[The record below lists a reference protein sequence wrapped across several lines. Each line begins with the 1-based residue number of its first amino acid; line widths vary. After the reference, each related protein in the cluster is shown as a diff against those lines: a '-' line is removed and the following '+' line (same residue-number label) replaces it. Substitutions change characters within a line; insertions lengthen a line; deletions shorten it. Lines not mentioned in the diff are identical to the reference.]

1 VAEKGGIV
9 VDEPATTAANQLF
22 ALPSLGADMDQGTVL
37 EWFVSPGDEVKR
49 GDVVA
54 RVETE
59 KSDID
64 VEIWQAGT
72 VTEVLVDT
80 GVQVPVG
87 TPLLRL
93 GERVGSSAAP
103 AESGGV
109 TDLPDFRRVPSPPT
123 SNPPETASTT
133 EAMARRGKTEGGP
146 LSSPFART
154 LSKQRGVDI
163 TALAGTGPAGAI
175 IARDIPDRPDETSKP
190 QRADAPSPAER
201 MRHVIAERMSI
212 ANRDIPHYYLD
223 FDVDMT
229 EALTWMASH
238 NEHLDVAQRI
248 VPAALLIKAT
258 AKAAAAVPK
267 LNGFWSDGVFQPAA
281 EVNVAVAISL
291 RQGGLVTPVIGAADQ
306 LSVDQTMDAL
316 RERVA
321 GARSGSLR
329 SSWMDGGTI
338 TVTNVGDHGAD
349 RVHGVIFPPQVALV
363 GFGRIRERPMVY
375 NGLVAPRSVV
385 VASLSADHRAT
396 DGATGSRLLTRL
408 NAYLQ
413 KPEEL

>member
-1 VAEKGGIV
+1 MVG
-9 VDEPATTAANQLF
+9 EPATTAANQLF
-22 ALPSLGADMDQGTVL
+22 ALPSLGADMDHGTVL
-37 EWFVSPGDEVKR
+37 AWLVSPGDEVKR

-64 VEIWQAGT
+64 VEIWQSGI
-72 VTEVLVDT
+72 VTEVLVDA

-93 GERVGSSAAP
+93 SEPDEGSAPPARAGETGDVSDPPDSPTAPSPATSNTPEPAGVTSSRARLDR
-103 AESGGV
+103 AES
-109 TDLPDFRRVPSPPT
+109 
-123 SNPPETASTT
+123 
-133 EAMARRGKTEGGP
+133 GP

-154 LSKQRGVDI
+154 LSKERGVDI
-163 TALAGTGPAGAI
+163 SSLNGTGPAGAV
-175 IARDIPDRPDETSKP
+175 IARDIPDKPDQTSEP
-190 QRADAPSPAER
+190 QRTTKPSPAER
-201 MRHVIAERMSI
+201 MRHAIAERMSI
-212 ANRDIPHYYLD
+212 ANRDIPHYYLE

-229 EALTWMASH
+229 EALTWMALH
-238 NEHLDVAQRI
+238 NEHLEVSERI

-258 AKAAAAVPK
+258 ARALAEVPA
-267 LNGFWSDGVFQPAA
+267 LNGFWSDGMFHAA
-281 EVNVAVAISL
+281 DEVNVAVAVSL
-291 RQGGLVTPVIGAADQ
+291 RKGGLVTPVIGEADK
-306 LSVDQTMDAL
+306 LSIDETMDAL

-321 GARSGSLR
+321 GARGGSLR

-338 TVTNVGDHGAD
+338 TVTNLGDHGAD

-363 GFGRIRERPMVY
+363 GFGRIREQPMVHE
-375 NGLVAPRSVV
+375 GQVTPRPVV

-396 DGATGSRLLTRL
+396 DGATGSRLLNRL